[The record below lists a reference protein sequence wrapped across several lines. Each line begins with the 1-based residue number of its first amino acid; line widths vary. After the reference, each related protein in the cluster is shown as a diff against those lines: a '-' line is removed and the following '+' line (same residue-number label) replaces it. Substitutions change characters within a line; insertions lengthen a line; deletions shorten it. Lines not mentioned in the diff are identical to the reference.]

1 MCTREKEEKEKEKKE
16 KEREEKREREKVV
29 DGKRVVYLKE
39 AALSFSCL
47 GGARSLAHRR
57 WISKVVL
64 HVSATLYSRI
74 APRIAHVGVSSSI
87 ACLNSPTLSSW
98 TVISH
103 KNEHLPTQIEITFY
117 KNLYTY
123 MCTYMNK

>member
-1 MCTREKEEKEKEKKE
+1 MCTREKEEREKEKKE

-57 WISKVVL
+57 
-64 HVSATLYSRI
+64 
-74 APRIAHVGVSSSI
+74 
-87 ACLNSPTLSSW
+87 
-98 TVISH
+98 
-103 KNEHLPTQIEITFY
+103 
-117 KNLYTY
+117 
-123 MCTYMNK
+123 